1 MTRHL
6 ATVDL
11 PWQRLADLAARAR
24 DRLSP
29 RRVQEVSGSRP
40 GLAASCIPEQSAPC
54 PRHERT
60 YDAPANSYQALS
72 LSEAVRSLS

>member
-24 DRLSP
+24 DRLS
-29 RRVQEVSGSRP
+29 RERFKKRQEVDPAWPPVVSQSGARPVRVMRVSRY
-40 GLAASCIPEQSAPC
+40 GTS
-54 PRHERT
+54 
-60 YDAPANSYQALS
+60 
-72 LSEAVRSLS
+72 